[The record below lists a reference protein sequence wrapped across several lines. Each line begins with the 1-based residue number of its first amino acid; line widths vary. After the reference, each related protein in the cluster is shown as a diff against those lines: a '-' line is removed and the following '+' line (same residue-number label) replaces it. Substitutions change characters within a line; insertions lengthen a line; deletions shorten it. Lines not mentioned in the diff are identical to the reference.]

1 MFRTFKILWRR
12 NSKNWINKA
21 VAWRIAHIPE
31 KNFIY
36 LLSLVIGILTGLAA
50 LILKNLIHFVEKR
63 LTQWVSVDSISYW
76 YLIYPM
82 IGIFLTV
89 LFVKYIVK
97 DNIGHGVAKILFSIS
112 RKNGNLK
119 PHNSYSSMIASSLT
133 IGLGGSVGAEAP
145 IVLTGATIGSN
156 LARFFKLNYK
166 YVTLMVGCGAA
177 GAISGIFNAPI
188 AGIVFTL
195 EVLMIDLTMAYLV
208 PLLISAVSATALTFF
223 FMGEGVLLRFTNV
236 SPFQIDNIWYYILL
250 GIFTGLLGFYFT
262 RSAMYLESKFA
273 SIKNWVLRLLIGGF
287 ILGLLIFIFPP
298 LWGEGYSSIITI
310 FSGSGKSLLNTSMFF
325 RWNDNPYVLL
335 IFLGALL
342 IFKVFAMSAT
352 TGSGGIGGIFAPTLF
367 LGAVGG
373 YFLVKLLNTIYSL
386 GLPED
391 NFALA
396 GMAGM
401 MAAVMHAPLTG
412 IFLTAEITS
421 GYGMFVPLIITSTVA
436 YLTIMRFEPH
446 SVYTKRL
453 AQTGE
458 LITHHKD
465 KAVLLMM
472 ELKQLIETDFE
483 KLLPSASLRDLV
495 KAISRSDRNLFPV
508 VDEDGILKGMVKL
521 SEVKN
526 LIFEP
531 DLYDSVKVKDIMY
544 MPEFFISPYDSMEIV
559 AEKFESSGRYNLA
572 VIHEGKYLGFISRA
586 VVFSNIAKPYRM
598 YQTNRYLNF

>member
-1 MFRTFKILWRR
+1 MFRKIRIIGMR
-12 NSKNWINKA
+12 SSSNWINKA
-21 VAWRIAHIPE
+21 VVWRIAHIQE
-31 KNFIY
+31 RNFIY
-36 LLSLVIGILTGLAA
+36 ILSLVVGLVAGLAA
-50 LILKNLIHFVEKR
+50 LVLKTLIHFVEVR
-63 LTQWVSVDSISYW
+63 LTKWVTIDAISYW

-89 LFVKYIVK
+89 LFVKFVVK

-112 RKNGNLK
+112 RKNSRIK
-119 PHNSYSSMIASSLT
+119 PHNSYTSMVASSLT

-145 IVLTGATIGSN
+145 IVLTGASIGSN
-156 LARFFKLNYK
+156 LARLFKLNYK

-177 GAISGIFNAPI
+177 GAIAGIFNAPI

-195 EVLMIDLTMAYLV
+195 EVLMIDLTMAYLI
-208 PLLISAVSATALTFF
+208 PLLISAVSATALTSF
-223 FMGEGVLLRFTNV
+223 FMGEGVLMRFNSI
-236 SPFQIDNIWYYILL
+236 SPFQIGNIGYYILL
-250 GIFTGLLGFYFT
+250 GIFMGLLGFYFT
-262 RSAMYLESKFA
+262 RSAMFLESKFA
-273 SIKNWVLRLLIGGF
+273 SIKNWLVRLLFGGF

-298 LWGEGYSSIITI
+298 LWGEGYTTVIAIFQGAGKNLLNNTI
-310 FSGSGKSLLNTSMFF
+310 FVEFRNNQYAMLL
-325 RWNDNPYVLL
+325 
-335 IFLGALL
+335 FLAAIL
-342 IFKVFAMSAT
+342 IFKVFAMAAT

-367 LGAVGG
+367 LGAIGG
-373 YFLVKLLNTIYSL
+373 FFMVRMLNTFYSL

-453 AQTGE
+453 AQSGE

-465 KAVLLMM
+465 KAVLRLM

-483 KLLPSASLRDLV
+483 VLLPSATLRDLV
-495 KAISRSDRNLFPV
+495 KAISRSHRNLFPV
-508 VDEDGILKGMVKL
+508 VDESGMLRGMVKL

-544 MPEFFISPYDSMEIV
+544 MPEFFISPFDSMEIV

-572 VIHEGKYLGFISRA
+572 VIDEGKYLGFISRA
-586 VVFSNIAKPYRM
+586 VVFSKYRKTL
-598 YQTNRYLNF
+598 QNVSNE

>member
-1 MFRTFKILWRR
+1 MFRRIKIIGRR
-12 NSKNWINKA
+12 NSTNWINRA

-36 LLSLVIGILTGLAA
+36 LLSLIIGLMSGLAA
-50 LILKNLIHFVEKR
+50 LTLKTLIHFVEIE
-63 LTQWVSVDSISYW
+63 LTKWISVDALSYW

-89 LFVKYIVK
+89 LFVKYVVK

-112 RKNGNLK
+112 RKNSQLK

-133 IGLGGSVGAEAP
+133 IGFGGSVGAEAP
-145 IVLTGATIGSN
+145 IVLTGASIGSN
-156 LARFFKLNYK
+156 LARFFKLNYN

-177 GAISGIFNAPI
+177 GGIAGIFNAPI

-195 EVLMIDLTMAYLV
+195 EVLMIDLTMVYLV
-208 PLLISAVSATALTFF
+208 PLLISAVSATALTYF
-223 FMGEGVLLRFTNV
+223 FMGEGVWMRFTNI
-236 SPFQIDNIWYYILL
+236 SPFQIENIGYYILL

-262 RSAMYLESKFA
+262 RSAMYLETKFA
-273 SIKNWVLRLLIGGF
+273 AIKNWVFRLLIGGF

-298 LWGEGYSSIITI
+298 LWGEGYTSIITI
-310 FSGSGKSLLNTSMFF
+310 FEGGGKNLLNHSIFYGF
-325 RWNDNPYVLL
+325 KNDPNALL
-335 IFLGALL
+335 VFLAAIL
-342 IFKVFAMSAT
+342 IFKVFAMAAT

-367 LGAVGG
+367 LGAIGG
-373 YFLVKLLNTIYSL
+373 YFFVKLLNTFYKL

-412 IFLTAEITS
+412 IFLTAEITG
-421 GYGMFVPLIITSTVA
+421 GYGMFVPLMVTSTVA

-453 AQTGE
+453 AQSGE

-465 KAVLLMM
+465 KAVLRLM

-483 KLLPSASLRDLV
+483 VLLPTATIRDLV
-495 KAISRSDRNLFPV
+495 KAISKSDRNLFPV
-508 VDEDGILKGMVKL
+508 VDENGILKGMVKL

-526 LIFEP
+526 LIFTPE
-531 DLYDSVKVKDIMY
+531 LYDSVKVKDIMY

-572 VIHEGKYLGFISRA
+572 VIDEGKYLGFISRA
-586 VVFSNIAKPYRM
+586 VVFSKYRKTL
-598 YQTNRYLNF
+598 QNVSNE

>member
-1 MFRTFKILWRR
+1 MFRKIRIIGMR
-12 NSKNWINKA
+12 SSSNWINKA
-21 VAWRIAHIPE
+21 VVWRIAHIQE
-31 KNFIY
+31 RYFIY
-36 LLSLVIGILTGLAA
+36 ILSLVVGLAAGLAA
-50 LILKNLIHFVEKR
+50 LVLKTLIHFVEVK
-63 LTQWVSVDSISYW
+63 LTKWVTIDAISYW

-89 LFVKYIVK
+89 LFVKYVVK

-112 RKNGNLK
+112 RKNSRIK
-119 PHNSYSSMIASSLT
+119 PHNSYSSMVASSLT

-145 IVLTGATIGSN
+145 IVLTGASIGSN
-156 LARFFKLNYK
+156 LARLFKLNYK

-177 GAISGIFNAPI
+177 GAIAGIFNAPI

-208 PLLISAVSATALTFF
+208 PLLISAVSATALTSF
-223 FMGEGVLLRFTNV
+223 FMGEGVLMRFNNI
-236 SPFQIDNIWYYILL
+236 SPFQIGNIWFYILL
-250 GIFTGLLGFYFT
+250 GIFMGLLGFYFT

-273 SIKNWVLRLLIGGF
+273 SIKNWVLRFLFGGF
-287 ILGLLIFIFPP
+287 ILGLLILIFPP
-298 LWGEGYSSIITI
+298 LWGEGYTTVITI
-310 FSGSGKSLLNTSMFF
+310 FQGGGKNLLNNTIFVEF
-325 RWNDNPYVLL
+325 RNNQYAMLL
-335 IFLGALL
+335 FLAAIL
-342 IFKVFAMSAT
+342 IFKVFAMAAT

-367 LGAVGG
+367 LGAIGG
-373 YFLVKLLNTIYSL
+373 FFLVRLLNTFYKL

-421 GYGMFVPLIITSTVA
+421 GYGMFVPLIVTSTVA

-453 AQTGE
+453 AQSGE

-465 KAVLLMM
+465 KAVLRLM

-483 KLLPSASLRDLV
+483 VLLPSATLRDLV
-495 KAISRSDRNLFPV
+495 KAISRSHRNLFPV
-508 VDEDGILKGMVKL
+508 VDENGLLKGMVKL

-544 MPEFFISPYDSMEIV
+544 MPEFFISPYDSMETV

-572 VIHEGKYLGFISRA
+572 VINEGKYLGFISRA
-586 VVFSNIAKPYRM
+586 VVFSKYRKTL
-598 YQTNRYLNF
+598 QNVSNE

>member
-1 MFRTFKILWRR
+1 MFRKIRIIGIR
-12 NSKNWINKA
+12 SSGNWINKA
-21 VAWRIAHIPE
+21 VAWRITHIQE
-31 KNFIY
+31 RNFIY
-36 LLSLVIGILTGLAA
+36 ILSLVVGLVAGLAA
-50 LILKNLIHFVEKR
+50 LVLKTLIHFVEVK
-63 LTQWVSVDSISYW
+63 LTKWVTIDAISFW

-89 LFVKYIVK
+89 LFVKFVVK
-97 DNIGHGVAKILFSIS
+97 DNIGHGVSKILFSIS
-112 RKNGNLK
+112 RKSSQLR
-119 PHNSYSSMIASSLT
+119 PHNSYSSMVASSLT

-145 IVLTGATIGSN
+145 IVLTGASIGSN
-156 LARFFKLNYK
+156 LARLFKLNYK

-177 GAISGIFNAPI
+177 GAIAGIFNAPI

-208 PLLISAVSATALTFF
+208 PLLISAVSATALTSF
-223 FMGEGVLLRFTNV
+223 FMGEGVLLRFNNV
-236 SPFQIDNIWYYILL
+236 SPFQIGNIWFYILL
-250 GIFTGLLGFYFT
+250 GIFMGLLGFYFT
-262 RSAMYLESKFA
+262 RSAMFLESKFA
-273 SIKNWVLRLLIGGF
+273 SIKNWVLRFLFGGF

-298 LWGEGYSSIITI
+298 LWGEGYTTVINIFQGGGKTLLNNTI
-310 FSGSGKSLLNTSMFF
+310 FVEF
-325 RWNDNPYVLL
+325 RNNPYAILL
-335 IFLGALL
+335 FLAAIL
-342 IFKVFAMSAT
+342 IFKVFAMAAT

-367 LGAVGG
+367 LGAIGG
-373 YFLVKLLNTIYSL
+373 FFLVRLLNTFYKL

-453 AQTGE
+453 AQSGE

-465 KAVLLMM
+465 KAVLMLM

-483 KLLPSASLRDLV
+483 VLLPSATLRDLV
-495 KAISRSDRNLFPV
+495 KAISRSHRNLFPV
-508 VDEDGILKGMVKL
+508 VDENGMLKGMVKL

-531 DLYDSVKVKDIMY
+531 ELYDSVKVKDLMY
-544 MPEFFISPYDSMEIV
+544 MPEFFISPYDNMETV

-572 VIHEGKYLGFISRA
+572 VISEGKYLGFISRA
-586 VVFSNIAKPYRM
+586 VVFSKYRKTL
-598 YQTNRYLNF
+598 QNVSNE

>member
-1 MFRTFKILWRR
+1 MLRR
-12 NSKNWINKA
+12 LRIIGRRSSTNWINKA

-36 LLSLVIGILTGLAA
+36 LLSLVIGIITGLAA
-50 LILKNLIHFVEKR
+50 LVLKSLIHFVEIK
-63 LTQWVSVDSISYW
+63 LTKWVTVDAISYW

-89 LFVKYIVK
+89 LFVKYVVK

-112 RKNGNLK
+112 RKNSQLR
-119 PHNSYSSMIASSLT
+119 PHNSYTSMIASSLT

-145 IVLTGATIGSN
+145 IVLTGASIGSN

-177 GAISGIFNAPI
+177 GAIAGIFNAPI

-195 EVLMIDLTMAYLV
+195 EVLMIDLTMVYLV
-208 PLLISAVSATALTFF
+208 PLLISAVSATALTSF
-223 FMGEGVLLRFTNV
+223 FMGEGVLMRFTNI
-236 SPFQIDNIWYYILL
+236 SSFQIGNIWYYILL
-250 GIFTGLLGFYFT
+250 GIFMGLLGFYFT

-273 SIKNWVLRLLIGGF
+273 AIKNWVFRLVFGGF

-298 LWGEGYSSIITI
+298 LWGEGYTSIITI
-310 FSGSGKSLLNTSMFF
+310 FEGSGKNLLNNTLFF
-325 RWNDNPYVLL
+325 EFKNNPYVLL
-335 IFLGALL
+335 IFLAAIL
-342 IFKVFAMSAT
+342 IFKVFAMAAT

-373 YFLVKLLNTIYSL
+373 YFLVKLLNTFYSL

-421 GYGMFVPLIITSTVA
+421 GYGMIVPLIITSTVA

-453 AQTGE
+453 AQSGE

-465 KAVLLMM
+465 KAVLRLM

-483 KLLPSASLRDLV
+483 VLLPSATIRDLV

-508 VDEDGILKGMVKL
+508 VDENGILKGMVKL

-544 MPEFFISPYDSMEIV
+544 MPEFFISPYDNMEIV

-572 VIHEGKYLGFISRA
+572 VIEDGKYLGFISRA
-586 VVFSNIAKPYRM
+586 VVFSKYRKTL
-598 YQTNRYLNF
+598 QNVSNE

>member
-1 MFRTFKILWRR
+1 MLRR
-12 NSKNWINKA
+12 LRIIGRRSSTNWINKA
-21 VAWRIAHIPE
+21 IAWRIAHIPE

-36 LLSLVIGILTGLAA
+36 LLSLFIGIITGFAA
-50 LILKNLIHFVEKR
+50 LVLKSLIHFVEIK
-63 LTQWVSVDSISYW
+63 LTKWVTIDAISYW
-76 YLIYPM
+76 YLVYPM

-89 LFVKYIVK
+89 LFVKYVVK

-112 RKNGNLK
+112 RKNSQLR
-119 PHNSYSSMIASSLT
+119 PHNSYSSLIASSLT

-145 IVLTGATIGSN
+145 IVLTGASIGSN

-177 GAISGIFNAPI
+177 GAIAGIFNAPI

-208 PLLISAVSATALTFF
+208 PLLISAVSATALTSF
-223 FMGEGVLLRFTNV
+223 FMGEGVLMRFTNI
-236 SPFQIDNIWYYILL
+236 SPFQIGNIWYYILL
-250 GIFTGLLGFYFT
+250 GIFMGLLGFYFT

-273 SIKNWVLRLLIGGF
+273 AIKNWLIRLMFGGF

-298 LWGEGYSSIITI
+298 LWGEGYTSIITI
-310 FSGSGKSLLNTSMFF
+310 FEGNGKNLLNNTLFF
-325 RWNDNPYVLL
+325 EFKNNPYVLL
-335 IFLGALL
+335 IFLAAIL
-342 IFKVFAMSAT
+342 IFKVFAMAAT

-367 LGAVGG
+367 LGAIGG
-373 YFLVKLLNTIYSL
+373 YFLVKLLNTFYST

-412 IFLTAEITS
+412 IFLTAEITG
-421 GYGMFVPLIITSTVA
+421 GYGMIVPLIITSTVA
-436 YLTIMRFEPH
+436 YLTIMKFEPH

-453 AQTGE
+453 AQSGE

-465 KAVLLMM
+465 KAVLRLM

-483 KLLPSASLRDLV
+483 VLLPSATIRDLV

-508 VDEDGILKGMVKL
+508 VDENGILKGMVKL

-544 MPEFFISPYDSMEIV
+544 MPEFFISPYDNMEIV

-572 VIHEGKYLGFISRA
+572 VIEDGKYLGFISRA
-586 VVFSNIAKPYRM
+586 VVFSKYRKTL
-598 YQTNRYLNF
+598 QNVSNE

>member
-1 MFRTFKILWRR
+1 MFRKIRIIGIR
-12 NSKNWINKA
+12 SSGNWINKA
-21 VAWRIAHIPE
+21 VAWRITHIQE
-31 KNFIY
+31 RNFIY
-36 LLSLVIGILTGLAA
+36 ILSLVVGLVAGLAA
-50 LILKNLIHFVEKR
+50 LVLKTLIHFVEVK
-63 LTQWVSVDSISYW
+63 LTKWVTIDAISFW

-89 LFVKYIVK
+89 LFVKFVVK
-97 DNIGHGVAKILFSIS
+97 DNIGHGVSKILFSIS
-112 RKNGNLK
+112 RKNSQLR
-119 PHNSYSSMIASSLT
+119 PHNSYSSMVASSLT

-145 IVLTGATIGSN
+145 IVLTGASIGSN
-156 LARFFKLNYK
+156 LARLFKLNYK

-177 GAISGIFNAPI
+177 GAIAGIFNAPI

-208 PLLISAVSATALTFF
+208 PLLISAVSATALTSF
-223 FMGEGVLLRFTNV
+223 FMGEGVLLRFNNV
-236 SPFQIDNIWYYILL
+236 SPFQIGNIWFYILL
-250 GIFTGLLGFYFT
+250 GIFMGLLGFYFT
-262 RSAMYLESKFA
+262 RSAMFLESKFA
-273 SIKNWVLRLLIGGF
+273 SIKNWVLRFLFGGF

-298 LWGEGYSSIITI
+298 LWGEGYTTVINIFQGGGKTLLNNTI
-310 FSGSGKSLLNTSMFF
+310 FVEF
-325 RWNDNPYVLL
+325 RNNPYAILL
-335 IFLGALL
+335 FLAAIL
-342 IFKVFAMSAT
+342 IFKVFAMAAT

-367 LGAVGG
+367 LGAIGG
-373 YFLVKLLNTIYSL
+373 FFLVRLLNTFYKL

-453 AQTGE
+453 AQSGE

-465 KAVLLMM
+465 KAVLMLM

-483 KLLPSASLRDLV
+483 VLLPSATLRDLV
-495 KAISRSDRNLFPV
+495 KAISRSHRNLFPV
-508 VDEDGILKGMVKL
+508 VDENGMLKGMVKL
-521 SEVKN
+521 LEVKN

-531 DLYDSVKVKDIMY
+531 ELYDSVKVKDLMY
-544 MPEFFISPYDSMEIV
+544 MPEFFISPYDNMETV

-572 VIHEGKYLGFISRA
+572 VISEGKYLGFISRA
-586 VVFSNIAKPYRM
+586 VVFSKYRKTL
-598 YQTNRYLNF
+598 QNVSNE

>member
-1 MFRTFKILWRR
+1 MFRKIRIIGIR
-12 NSKNWINKA
+12 SSGNWINKA
-21 VAWRIAHIPE
+21 VAWRITHIQE
-31 KNFIY
+31 RNFIY
-36 LLSLVIGILTGLAA
+36 ILSLVVGLVAGLAA
-50 LILKNLIHFVEKR
+50 LVLKTLIHFVEVK
-63 LTQWVSVDSISYW
+63 LTKWVTIDAISFW

-89 LFVKYIVK
+89 LFVKFVVK
-97 DNIGHGVAKILFSIS
+97 DNIGHGVSKILFSIS
-112 RKNGNLK
+112 RKSSQLR
-119 PHNSYSSMIASSLT
+119 PHNSYSSMVASSLT

-145 IVLTGATIGSN
+145 IVLTGASIGSN
-156 LARFFKLNYK
+156 LARLFKLNYK

-177 GAISGIFNAPI
+177 GAIAGIFNAPI

-208 PLLISAVSATALTFF
+208 PLLISAVSATALTSF
-223 FMGEGVLLRFTNV
+223 FMGEGVLLRFNNV
-236 SPFQIDNIWYYILL
+236 SPFQIGNIWFYILL
-250 GIFTGLLGFYFT
+250 GIFMGLLGFYFT
-262 RSAMYLESKFA
+262 RSAMFLESKFA
-273 SIKNWVLRLLIGGF
+273 SIKNWVLRFLFGGF

-298 LWGEGYSSIITI
+298 LWGEGYTTVINIFQGGGKTLLNNTI
-310 FSGSGKSLLNTSMFF
+310 FVEF
-325 RWNDNPYVLL
+325 RNNPYAILL
-335 IFLGALL
+335 FLAAIL
-342 IFKVFAMSAT
+342 IFKVFAMAAT

-367 LGAVGG
+367 LGAIGG
-373 YFLVKLLNTIYSL
+373 FFLVRLLNTFYKL

-453 AQTGE
+453 AQSGE

-465 KAVLLMM
+465 KAVLMLM

-483 KLLPSASLRDLV
+483 VLLPSATLRDLV
-495 KAISRSDRNLFPV
+495 KAISRSHRNLFPV
-508 VDEDGILKGMVKL
+508 VDENGMLKGMVKL
-521 SEVKN
+521 LEVKN

-531 DLYDSVKVKDIMY
+531 ELYDSVKVKDLMY
-544 MPEFFISPYDSMEIV
+544 MPEFFISPYDNMETV

-572 VIHEGKYLGFISRA
+572 VISEGKYLGFISRA
-586 VVFSNIAKPYRM
+586 VVFSKYRKTL
-598 YQTNRYLNF
+598 QNVSNE

>member
-1 MFRTFKILWRR
+1 MFRRIKIIGRR
-12 NSKNWINKA
+12 NSTNWINRA

-36 LLSLVIGILTGLAA
+36 LLSLIIGLMSGLAA
-50 LILKNLIHFVEKR
+50 LTLKTLIHFVEIE
-63 LTQWVSVDSISYW
+63 LTKWISVDALSYW
-76 YLIYPM
+76 YLVYPM

-89 LFVKYIVK
+89 LFVKYVVK

-112 RKNGNLK
+112 RKNSQLK

-133 IGLGGSVGAEAP
+133 IGFGGSVGAEAP
-145 IVLTGATIGSN
+145 IVLTGASIGSN
-156 LARFFKLNYK
+156 LARFFKLNYN

-177 GAISGIFNAPI
+177 GGIAGIFNAPI

-195 EVLMIDLTMAYLV
+195 EVLMIDLTMVYLV
-208 PLLISAVSATALTFF
+208 PLLISAVSATALTYF
-223 FMGEGVLLRFTNV
+223 FMGEGVWMRFTNI
-236 SPFQIDNIWYYILL
+236 SPFQIGNIGYYILL

-273 SIKNWVLRLLIGGF
+273 AIKNWVFRLLIGGF

-298 LWGEGYSSIITI
+298 LWGEGYTSIITI
-310 FSGSGKSLLNTSMFF
+310 FEGGGKNLLNHSIFYGF
-325 RWNDNPYVLL
+325 KNDPNALL
-335 IFLGALL
+335 VFLAAIL
-342 IFKVFAMSAT
+342 IFKVFAMAAT

-367 LGAVGG
+367 LGAIGG
-373 YFLVKLLNTIYSL
+373 YFFVKLLNTFYKL

-412 IFLTAEITS
+412 IFLTAEITG
-421 GYGMFVPLIITSTVA
+421 GYGMFVPLMVTSTVA

-453 AQTGE
+453 AQSGE

-465 KAVLLMM
+465 KAVLRLM

-483 KLLPSASLRDLV
+483 VLLPTATIRDLV
-495 KAISRSDRNLFPV
+495 KAISKSDRNLFPV
-508 VDEDGILKGMVKL
+508 VDENGILKGMVKL

-526 LIFEP
+526 LIFTPE
-531 DLYDSVKVKDIMY
+531 LYDSVKVKDIMY

-572 VIHEGKYLGFISRA
+572 VIDEGKYLGFISRA
-586 VVFSNIAKPYRM
+586 VVFSKYRKTL
-598 YQTNRYLNF
+598 QNVSNE

>member
-1 MFRTFKILWRR
+1 MLRR
-12 NSKNWINKA
+12 LRIIGRRSSSNWINKA

-36 LLSLVIGILTGLAA
+36 LLSLVIGIITGLAA
-50 LILKNLIHFVEKR
+50 LVLKNLIHFVEIK
-63 LTQWVSVDSISYW
+63 LTKWVTVDAISFW

-89 LFVKYIVK
+89 LFVKYVVK

-112 RKNGNLK
+112 RKNSQLR
-119 PHNSYSSMIASSLT
+119 PHNSYTSMIASSLT

-145 IVLTGATIGSN
+145 IVLTGASIGSN
-156 LARFFKLNYK
+156 LARFFKLKYK

-177 GAISGIFNAPI
+177 GAIAGIFNAPI

-195 EVLMIDLTMAYLV
+195 EVLMIDLTMVYLV
-208 PLLISAVSATALTFF
+208 PLLISAVSATALTSF
-223 FMGEGVLLRFTNV
+223 FMGEGVLMKFTNI
-236 SPFQIDNIWYYILL
+236 SPFQIGNIWFYILL
-250 GIFTGLLGFYFT
+250 GIFMGLLGFYFT

-273 SIKNWVLRLLIGGF
+273 AIKNWVFRLVFGGF

-298 LWGEGYSSIITI
+298 LWGEGYTSIITI
-310 FSGSGKSLLNTSMFF
+310 FEGSGKNLLNNTLFF
-325 RWNDNPYVLL
+325 EFKNNPYVLL
-335 IFLGALL
+335 IFLAAIL
-342 IFKVFAMSAT
+342 IFKVFAMAAT

-367 LGAVGG
+367 LGAIGG
-373 YFLVKLLNTIYSL
+373 FFMVRMLNTFYSL

-421 GYGMFVPLIITSTVA
+421 GYGMIVPLIITSTVA

-453 AQTGE
+453 AQSGE

-465 KAVLLMM
+465 KAVLRLM

-483 KLLPSASLRDLV
+483 VLLPSATIRDLV

-508 VDEDGILKGMVKL
+508 VDENGLLKGMVKL

-544 MPEFFISPYDSMEIV
+544 MPEFFISPYDNMEIV

-572 VIHEGKYLGFISRA
+572 VIEDGKYLGFISRA
-586 VVFSNIAKPYRM
+586 VVFSKYRKTL
-598 YQTNRYLNF
+598 QNVSNE

>member
-1 MFRTFKILWRR
+1 MR
-12 NSKNWINKA
+12 SSSNWINKA
-21 VAWRIAHIPE
+21 VVWRIAHIQE
-31 KNFIY
+31 RNFIY
-36 LLSLVIGILTGLAA
+36 ILSLVVGLTAGLAA
-50 LILKNLIHFVEKR
+50 LVLKTLIHFVEVK
-63 LTQWVSVDSISYW
+63 LTKWVTIDAISYW

-89 LFVKYIVK
+89 LFVKFVVK

-112 RKNGNLK
+112 RKNSRIK
-119 PHNSYSSMIASSLT
+119 PHNSYSSMVASSLT

-145 IVLTGATIGSN
+145 IVLTGASIGSN
-156 LARFFKLNYK
+156 LARLFKLNYK

-177 GAISGIFNAPI
+177 GAIAGIFNAPI

-208 PLLISAVSATALTFF
+208 PLLISAVSATALTSF
-223 FMGEGVLLRFTNV
+223 FMGEGVLLRFNNI
-236 SPFQIDNIWYYILL
+236 SAFQFGNIWYYILL
-250 GIFTGLLGFYFT
+250 GIFMGLLGFYFT
-262 RSAMYLESKFA
+262 RSAMFLESKFA
-273 SIKNWVLRLLIGGF
+273 SIKNWMFRLLFGGF

-298 LWGEGYSSIITI
+298 LWGEGYTTVINIFQGGGKNLLNNTI
-310 FSGSGKSLLNTSMFF
+310 FVEF
-325 RWNDNPYVLL
+325 RNNPYVMLL
-335 IFLGALL
+335 FLAAILV
-342 IFKVFAMSAT
+342 FKVFAMAAT

-367 LGAVGG
+367 LGAIGG
-373 YFLVKLLNTIYSL
+373 FFMVSLLNTFYKL

-421 GYGMFVPLIITSTVA
+421 GYGMFLPLIITSTVA

-453 AQTGE
+453 AQSGE

-465 KAVLLMM
+465 KAVLRLM
-472 ELKQLIETDFE
+472 ELRQLIETDFE
-483 KLLPSASLRDLV
+483 VLLPSATLRDLV
-495 KAISRSDRNLFPV
+495 KAISRSHRNLFPV
-508 VDEDGILKGMVKL
+508 VDENGMLKGMVKL

-544 MPEFFISPYDSMEIV
+544 MPEFFISPFDSMEIV
-559 AEKFESSGRYNLA
+559 AEKFESSSRYNLA
-572 VIHEGKYLGFISRA
+572 VIDEGKYLGFISRA
-586 VVFSNIAKPYRM
+586 VVFSKYRKTL
-598 YQTNRYLNF
+598 QNVSNE

>member
-1 MFRTFKILWRR
+1 MFRKIRIIGIR
-12 NSKNWINKA
+12 SSGNWINKA
-21 VAWRIAHIPE
+21 VAWRITHIQE
-31 KNFIY
+31 RNFIY
-36 LLSLVIGILTGLAA
+36 ILSLVVGLVAGLAA
-50 LILKNLIHFVEKR
+50 LVLKTLIHFVEVK
-63 LTQWVSVDSISYW
+63 LTKWVTIDAISFW

-89 LFVKYIVK
+89 LFVKFVVK
-97 DNIGHGVAKILFSIS
+97 DNIGHGVSKILFSIS
-112 RKNGNLK
+112 RKNSQLR
-119 PHNSYSSMIASSLT
+119 PHNSYSSMVASSLT

-145 IVLTGATIGSN
+145 IVLTGASIGSN
-156 LARFFKLNYK
+156 LARLFKLNYK

-177 GAISGIFNAPI
+177 GAIAGIFNAPI

-208 PLLISAVSATALTFF
+208 PLLISAVSATALTSF
-223 FMGEGVLLRFTNV
+223 FMGEGVLLRFNNV
-236 SPFQIDNIWYYILL
+236 SPFQIGNIWFYILL
-250 GIFTGLLGFYFT
+250 GIFMGLLGFYFT
-262 RSAMYLESKFA
+262 RSAMFLESKFA
-273 SIKNWVLRLLIGGF
+273 SIKNWVLRFLFGGF

-298 LWGEGYSSIITI
+298 LWGEGYTTVINIFQGGGKTLLNNTI
-310 FSGSGKSLLNTSMFF
+310 FVEF
-325 RWNDNPYVLL
+325 RNNPYAILL
-335 IFLGALL
+335 FLAAIL
-342 IFKVFAMSAT
+342 IFKVFAMAAT

-367 LGAVGG
+367 LGAIGG
-373 YFLVKLLNTIYSL
+373 FFLVRLLNTFYKL

-453 AQTGE
+453 AQSGE

-465 KAVLLMM
+465 KAVLMLM

-483 KLLPSASLRDLV
+483 VLLPSATLRDLV
-495 KAISRSDRNLFPV
+495 KAISRSHRNLFPV
-508 VDEDGILKGMVKL
+508 VDENGMLKGMVKL

-531 DLYDSVKVKDIMY
+531 ELYDSVKVKDLMY
-544 MPEFFISPYDSMEIV
+544 MPEFFISPYDNMETV

-572 VIHEGKYLGFISRA
+572 VISEGKYLGFISRA
-586 VVFSNIAKPYRM
+586 VVFSKYRKTL
-598 YQTNRYLNF
+598 QNVSNE

>member
-1 MFRTFKILWRR
+1 MFRTFKIIWRR

-21 VAWRIAHIPE
+21 VAWRIATIPE

-36 LLSLVIGILTGLAA
+36 ILSLIIGLLTGLAA
-50 LILKNLIHFVEKR
+50 LTLKNLIHFVEIKI
-63 LTQWVSVDSISYW
+63 TKWVTIDSISYW

-89 LFVKYIVK
+89 IFVRYIVK

-112 RKNGNLK
+112 RKNSRLK
-119 PHNSYSSMIASSLT
+119 PHNSYTSMIASSLT

-145 IVLTGATIGSN
+145 IVLTGASIGSN
-156 LARFFKLNYK
+156 LARIFKLNYK

-195 EVLMIDLTMAYLV
+195 EVLMIDLTMVYLV
-208 PLLISAVSATALTFF
+208 PLLISAVSATALTSF
-223 FMGEGVLLRFTNV
+223 FMGEGVLMHFTNV
-236 SPFQIDNIWYYILL
+236 SPFQINNIWFYILL
-250 GIFTGLLGFYFT
+250 GLFTGLLGFYFT
-262 RSAMYLESKFA
+262 RSAMYLETKFA
-273 SIKNWVLRLLIGGF
+273 SIKNWVVRLFIGGF
-287 ILGLLIFIFPP
+287 VLGLLIFIFPP
-298 LWGEGYSSIITI
+298 LWGEGYTSIITI
-310 FSGSGKSLLNTSMFF
+310 FSGAGKNLLNNTLFF
-325 RWNDNPYVLL
+325 EWKYNPYVLL
-335 IFLGALL
+335 TFLAAIL

-367 LGAVGG
+367 LGAFGG
-373 YFLVKLLNTIYSL
+373 YFLVKFLNTFYKL

-412 IFLTAEITS
+412 IFLTAEITK
-421 GYGMFVPLIITSTVA
+421 GYGMFVPLIITSTTA

-446 SVYTKRL
+446 SIYTKRL
-453 AQTGE
+453 AQSGE

-465 KAVLLMM
+465 KAVLLLM

-483 KLLPSASLRDLV
+483 ILLPNASLRDLV

-508 VDEDGILKGMVKL
+508 VDENGELKGMVKL

-572 VIHEGKYLGFISRA
+572 VIDNGKYLGFISRA
-586 VVFSNIAKPYRM
+586 VVFSKYRKTL
-598 YQTNRYLNF
+598 QNVSNE